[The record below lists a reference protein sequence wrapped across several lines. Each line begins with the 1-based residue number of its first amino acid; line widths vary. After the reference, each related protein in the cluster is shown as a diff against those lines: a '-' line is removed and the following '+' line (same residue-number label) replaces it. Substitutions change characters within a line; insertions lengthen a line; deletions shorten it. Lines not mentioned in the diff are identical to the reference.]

1 MTVGSRFTNS
11 ALGDQL
17 ARTCLTEGDAKVIS
31 SSICLVTW
39 HLNAELDAMVQA
51 RELPAGNAHLHTSLT
66 NMDGDALMHG
76 SYSLAGAGDRW
87 RHWVWVTFATSQE
100 SR

>member
-1 MTVGSRFTNS
+1 MGSRFTNS

-31 SSICLVTW
+31 SPIGLVTW
-39 HLNAELDAMVQA
+39 HLNADLDAIVQV

-66 NMDGDALMHG
+66 NVDGDALTHG
-76 SYSLAGAGDRW
+76 SYSLAGAGDRS
-87 RHWVWVTFATSQE
+87 RHWVWVTFATTQE